1 LDALLHLQ
9 SKHGEPNHKL
19 ELLDIGK
26 KSYSEIIHLIESVTD
41 ADPMKLGIMR
51 IDLTADV
58 PNVTVPWFR
67 EHLRF
72 KSKQKGTEYGKLA
85 YQVIGRGEVETILAG
100 SRPNVFRVYNKTQE
114 QMVQFRRMLRR
125 ANKDADP
132 LDFEREFGVKETDVQ
147 TRVERQCGGSRI
159 PLQLAKLRDLHRT
172 PDFNPFVPLEIVSS
186 GRFDLPPP
194 QDCEGLEYYTGL
206 GMYAE
211 AKRVGM
217 QEFRK
222 QLNKQTK
229 GNAARTLERYAR
241 FFPDGERMPITVH
254 EIYEMYRQSVTAQL
268 AA

>member
-186 GRFDLPPP
+186 GRIAKASNTTP
-194 QDCEGLEYYTGL
+194 GLACTRRLSAWGCRSSESSSTNRPR
-206 GMYAE
+206 A
-211 AKRVGM
+211 M
-217 QEFRK
+217 QHAPWSGTPASFLMENECPSLSMRF
-222 QLNKQTK
+222 TK
-229 GNAARTLERYAR
+229 CIGN
-241 FFPDGERMPITVH
+241 P
-254 EIYEMYRQSVTAQL
+254 
-268 AA
+268 